1 MEIDARDGT
10 LDDLFHRLKDHLACH
25 IGREVDVVIFVTT
38 ASDAKKVETFVSMSG
53 CSSKIEKR
61 EDHYRLH
68 VTGSPC
74 CA

>member
-1 MEIDARDGT
+1 MEIDVRNGT

-25 IGREVDVVIFVTT
+25 IGQEVDIEILVDTV
-38 ASDAKKVETFVSMSG
+38 SDAKKVETFVSMSG
-53 CSSKIEKR
+53 CRSRTEKR
-61 EDHYRLH
+61 DDHYYLH